1 MVVYKDTDGIISR
14 YINRKISIRISK
26 LIISKTKSIS
36 PNTITFVVSLLGIL
50 SALIYIADLPIVA
63 GIMVQI
69 VSILDGVDGEV
80 ARLLNKKTKIGGFL
94 DSTLDRFVDL
104 FIILCFSLFTWKHI
118 KKAIAVDMFIIL
130 VIMATSGCFF
140 VSFFHARAE
149 ATFNIHPAKIGSL
162 PIGSRD
168 VRLFVIFLGSI
179 FGLYFMTLILVCI
192 ISYGHVI
199 INTIILCNKRA
210 DIENDIVNRSG

>member
-1 MVVYKDTDGIISR
+1 MLLVVYKDTDGIISR

-26 LIISKTKSIS
+26 LIISKTRSIS

-50 SALIYIADLPIVA
+50 SALVYLADLPIVA

-80 ARLLNKKTKIGGFL
+80 ARLLNKKTRIGGFL

-118 KKAIAVDMFIIL
+118 KKAIAVDMFIVL
-130 VIMATSGCFF
+130 VIVATSGCFF

-149 ATFNIHPAKIGSL
+149 ATFNIHPVRVGSL

-168 VRLFVIFLGSI
+168 MRLFVIFLGSV
-179 FGLYFMTLILVCI
+179 FGLYFITLILICI
-192 ISYGHVI
+192 ISYGHII
-199 INTIILCNKRA
+199 INTVVLFSKRA
-210 DIENDIVNRSG
+210 FLESQDYN